1 MQKEVLTSA
10 GRCTVYPHLL
20 NPLDL
25 TWNNCA
31 MKIVTRFAP
40 SPTGFLHIGGARTAL
55 FNWLFARRHSG
66 AFKLRIEDTDR
77 KRSTEPA
84 IAAILDGLDWLG
96 LKWDGDPIYQYSQSE
111 RHREVAEMMLAS
123 GHAYKCYATPEELQA
138 MREAASAEGKRFR
151 YDGRWRDRD
160 PSDAPKGIAPAIRL
174 KAPET
179 GDTVIVDRVQ
189 GEVRVA
195 NKELDDMVLLRAD
208 GTPTYMLAVVVD
220 DHDMGVTHVIRG
232 DDHLNNAF
240 RQAQVF
246 MAMGW
251 DLPEFAH
258 IPLIHG
264 PDGSKLSKRHGA
276 LGVDAY
282 RDMGLLPEAVRNYL
296 LRLGWSHG
304 DQEIFSTEEA
314 TALFELEAVN
324 RAPARFDLVKLES
337 VNAHY
342 LRESD
347 TESLAAVV
355 IKNLEKQIQNSLN
368 DLEKGRIKRGLPSL
382 KPRAKT
388 LLDLVEIS
396 KIYISGAPKELSEKA
411 GKILAS
417 EVSIALL
424 TRVRANLENIED
436 SDWTETNIESL
447 LRNIADSEEVKLGN
461 LAQPLRAA
469 LTGSDASPSLFEV
482 ATILGKEET
491 LLRIDAVLA

>member
-1 MQKEVLTSA
+1 
-10 GRCTVYPHLL
+10 
-20 NPLDL
+20 
-25 TWNNCA
+25 
-31 MKIVTRFAP
+31 
-40 SPTGFLHIGGARTAL
+40 
-55 FNWLFARRHSG
+55 
-66 AFKLRIEDTDR
+66 
-77 KRSTEPA
+77 
-84 IAAILDGLDWLG
+84 
-96 LKWDGDPIYQYSQSE
+96 
-111 RHREVAEMMLAS
+111 
-123 GHAYKCYATPEELQA
+123 
-138 MREAASAEGKRFR
+138 
-151 YDGRWRDRD
+151 
-160 PSDAPKGIAPAIRL
+160 
-174 KAPET
+174 
-179 GDTVIVDRVQ
+179 
-189 GEVRVA
+189 
-195 NKELDDMVLLRAD
+195 
-208 GTPTYMLAVVVD
+208 
-220 DHDMGVTHVIRG
+220 
-232 DDHLNNAF
+232 
-240 RQAQVF
+240 
-246 MAMGW
+246 
-251 DLPEFAH
+251 
-258 IPLIHG
+258 
-264 PDGSKLSKRHGA
+264 DGSKLSKRHGA

-314 TALFELEAVN
+314 TALFDLGAVN

-342 LRESD
+342 LRETD

-368 DLEKGRIKRGLPSL
+368 DLEKDRIKRGLPSL

-417 EVSIALL
+417 EVSTGLL
-424 TRVRANLENIED
+424 TRVRADLENIED

-447 LRNIADSEEVKLGN
+447 LRNTADSEEVKLGN